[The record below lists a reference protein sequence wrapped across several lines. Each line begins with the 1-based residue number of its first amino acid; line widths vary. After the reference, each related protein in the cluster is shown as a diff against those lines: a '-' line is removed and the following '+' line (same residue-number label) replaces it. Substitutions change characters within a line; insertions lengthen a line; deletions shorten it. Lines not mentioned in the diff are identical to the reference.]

1 MRVLRCTSTLL
12 CNLACCVC
20 YAGLTSLVVGG
31 ISAISAQSQFAD
43 GLKANETAVYIA
55 NLATGVAGFEVFWM
69 DKAWGAGDKLLRGLL
84 PNGTVSNMGL
94 VVDLRACNRR

>member
-43 GLKANETAVYIA
+43 GLKGNETGLHLTALA
-55 NLATGVAGFEVFWM
+55 NGAAGFEVFWM
-69 DKAWGAGDKLLRGLL
+69 DTAWNDGDKLLRGLL
-84 PNGTVSNMGL
+84 PDGTVSDMGR
-94 VVDLRACNRR
+94 VIGLRACNRR